1 MLNLTWKLTSEMK
14 NKQTNKQKKT
24 VTSVANHDDVIKWI
38 YFLCQCSFV
47 SGIQRSPVDSLTKVS
62 DAQRRCFLWSAP
74 EQTVE
79 QTIKTPVV
87 WDAMLLIMTSL

>member
-1 MLNLTWKLTSEMK
+1 MK
-14 NKQTNKQKKT
+14 KQTNKKHP
-24 VTSVANHDDVIKWI
+24 VTYVSNYDDVIKWI

-87 WDAMLLIMTSL
+87 WDAMVLIMTSL

>member
-14 NKQTNKQKKT
+14 KKKKKKKKKT

-38 YFLCQCSFV
+38 YFRCQCSFV

-62 DAQRRCFLWSAP
+62 DGQRRCFLWSAP

-87 WDAMLLIMTSL
+87 WDAMMLIMTSL